1 MEYLWLFFFSF
12 KWGEL
17 MQVPL
22 MFFCLLVYLFY
33 TEIKKAKRYKYNV
46 WGVILMG
53 FLGIIFSLISNYTIL
68 GNSCFHESLNDS
80 KVKKLIFQAK
90 IRIDF
95 NFREIIENDF
105 R

>member
-1 MEYLWLFFFSF
+1 MGRINASPIDVF
-12 KWGEL
+12 
-17 MQVPL
+17 
-22 MFFCLLVYLFY
+22 LLIGVFVLYRD
-33 TEIKKAKRYKYNV
+33 KKAKRYKYNV

-95 NFREIIENDF
+95 NFREIIETDF